1 MKFDIIEDGTW
12 YHGSNKIFDTL
23 ETGSTIT
30 QWKELAEAFSHKPP
44 MLCYGDDGDIL
55 HNGQETG
62 YLYII
67 DEPITINND
76 IYQHPRTTMDRN
88 VEFLTKRSLRVK
100 LVEKLDALSNSEI
113 KRANEEFAKMA
124 SQ

>member
-1 MKFDIIEDGTW
+1 MEFDIVEDGTW
-12 YHGSNKIFDTL
+12 YHGSDKIFDTL
-23 ETGSTIT
+23 EIGSTIT

-44 MLCYGDDGDIL
+44 KLCYSDNGDIL
-55 HNGQETG
+55 HNGQEFG

-67 DEPITINND
+67 NEEIIINKD

-88 VEFLTKRSLRVK
+88 VEFLTNRPLSVRLVKKLGSLS
-100 LVEKLDALSNSEI
+100 DSEI
-113 KRANEEFAKMA
+113 SRANEEFAKIL